1 MKHSKEPWIVSDVFY
16 SRLVISNEN
25 KVIARVD
32 MTYHEF
38 EEEERA
44 NAQRIVDC
52 VNACAGMEN
61 PVEEIAELKQQL
73 TWRSAINEPPKNEGQ
88 QLCRWS
94 WQDNCHFRHYDL
106 RFGWGNVTEKEIK
119 DLLWLPIPKE

>member
-1 MKHSKEPWIVSDVFY
+1 MTELMK
-16 SRLVISNEN
+16 EN
-25 KVIARVD
+25 KLAKSIDEMCNA
-32 MTYHEF
+32 F
-38 EEEERA
+38 EESQQEVGRLER
-44 NAQRIVDC
+44 
-52 VNACAGMEN
+52 EN
-61 PVEEIAELKQQL
+61 SQLKAQL